1 MSATAGVRSIAEGL
15 FEVTDGEPQLIV
27 ARCASCR
34 ELHFPASDTCPY
46 CGDACGTERVGPE
59 GRLRLYTVIHRAPPG
74 YRGPVPYGFGVV
86 ALTGHRLEV
95 IARLTEVDLA
105 RLRPNLPMRLEVVPL
120 YTDDDGQVV
129 LSWAFAP
136 LEVAAPAG
144 AS

>member
-1 MSATAGVRSIAEGL
+1 VTFVVAPPPLDLVIAPGKVKLTEPPSTSTAS
-15 FEVTDGEPQLIV
+15 F
-27 ARCASCR
+27 
-34 ELHFPASDTCPY
+34 
-46 CGDACGTERVGPE
+46 
-59 GRLRLYTVIHRAPPG
+59 APPG

-105 RLRPNLPMRLEVVPL
+105 RLRPNLPMRLEVAPL